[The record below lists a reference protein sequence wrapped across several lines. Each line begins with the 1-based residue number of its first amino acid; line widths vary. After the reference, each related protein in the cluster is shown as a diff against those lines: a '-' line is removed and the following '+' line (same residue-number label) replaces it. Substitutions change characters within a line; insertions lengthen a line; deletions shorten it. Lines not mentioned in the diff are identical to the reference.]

1 MSCTYHP
8 SKARRKRKLG
18 YMARMMS
25 RAGRDVI
32 LRRIRKGRA
41 RLAA

>member
-1 MSCTYHP
+1 MGRTFHP

-18 YMARMMS
+18 FMARMGS
-25 RAGRDVI
+25 RTGRCIVM
-32 LRRIRKGRA
+32 RRIRKGRA